1 MTQPYAKTPAGQ
13 AEMAQRSDR
22 LSRPLRSL
30 LVCVDGQRDRA
41 ALDALAASIG
51 APADA
56 VQQLCDLGLIAPQAA
71 STVPSNAPQPA
82 AATAAAKAAAPTTA
96 AAAAPAAAAA
106 EAPVALAAPDRAADP
121 ADTAQAYRQLYAT
134 MTELARQ
141 HLGMIKSYAMQLKIE
156 QCADLAQ
163 LRALLPELQE
173 ALAAKLGKA
182 QARGVVQA
190 LQADSA

>member
-22 LSRPLRSL
+22 LSRPLRNL
-30 LVCVDGQRDRA
+30 LVCVDGRRDRA

-56 VQQLCDLGLIAPQAA
+56 VQQLCDLGLIAP
-71 STVPSNAPQPA
+71 V
-82 AATAAAKAAAPTTA
+82 AATADAVAPSAVAIAAAEAAAPTA
-96 AAAAPAAAAA
+96 AAVVEPATIPGAAPAS
-106 EAPVALAAPDRAADP
+106 PPGAPDAAQ
-121 ADTAQAYRQLYAT
+121 TYRQLYAA
-134 MTELARQ
+134 MTEMVRQ

-163 LRALLPELQE
+163 LRALLPELEE

-182 QARGVVQA
+182 QARAVVQA
-190 LQADSA
+190 LQAEFGG

>member
-22 LSRPLRSL
+22 LSRPLRNL
-30 LVCVDGQRDRA
+30 LVCVDGRRDRA
-41 ALDALAASIG
+41 ALEALAASIG

-71 STVPSNAPQPA
+71 APAPANVPPPA
-82 AATAAAKAAAPTTA
+82 LATPAAAPTA
-96 AAAAPAAAAA
+96 ELAAAPAAAAVV
-106 EAPVALAAPDRAADP
+106 APAAVDAPDRGTDP
-121 ADTAQAYRQLYAT
+121 ADAAQAYRQLYAT
-134 MTELARQ
+134 MTELVRQ

-163 LRALLPELQE
+163 LRALLPELQD

-182 QARGVVQA
+182 QARAVVQA
-190 LQADSA
+190 LQADSD